1 MQVYS
6 NIVRFPAPE
15 PAPAPLSHRA
25 ALSERTDNVVAFA
38 PDKSEPDRTMPR
50 LDLSAQHHGQLH
62 LAHRMSARAIAEFEA
77 VAAL

>member
-1 MQVYS
+1 
-6 NIVRFPAPE
+6 
-15 PAPAPLSHRA
+15 
-25 ALSERTDNVVAFA
+25 VVAFA
-38 PDKSEPDRTMPR
+38 PDKSEPDRTVPR